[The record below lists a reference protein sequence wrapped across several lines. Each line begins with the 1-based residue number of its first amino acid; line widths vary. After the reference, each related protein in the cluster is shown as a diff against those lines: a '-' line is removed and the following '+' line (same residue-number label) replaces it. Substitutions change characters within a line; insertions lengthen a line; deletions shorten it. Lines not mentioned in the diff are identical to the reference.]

1 MNRKREVIRNGILR
15 IASEGGLPIGLR
27 AMFRRLNRTVFGWL
41 KDRFPTV
48 PYADLTRKVG
58 ETIQRQ
64 VPRSH
69 AEKYELKTIWYWYP
83 LYCLGGISFIAF
95 IILTITGIVLGF
107 YYIPDGTVS
116 RTSQLEYTN
125 PAYESLV
132 KIMNEVPL
140 GFIMRGVHHWGA
152 HIMIA
157 AVFLHMCRVYFTGAY
172 KKPRELNWLLGVALL
187 FLTLGFGY
195 TGYLLPAN
203 DLSQAAATIGMGMAR
218 SVPYLGDLQ
227 ALIVFGGT
235 DITVTNYVLRMYW
248 YHVFILPFL
257 VIGLMLVHMAL
268 VWIQGVAEPH

>member
-1 MNRKREVIRNGILR
+1 M
-15 IASEGGLPIGLR
+15 GLR
-27 AMFRRLNRTVFGWL
+27 DLLRRLNLTVFGWV
-41 KDRFPTV
+41 KDRFPTA

-69 AEKYELKTIWYWYP
+69 SEKYELKTIWYWYP

-107 YYIPDGTVS
+107 YYVPDGTVTF
-116 RTSQLEYTN
+116 TSELEPTN
-125 PAYESLV
+125 PAYESMV

-152 HIMIA
+152 HVMIA

-172 KKPRELNWLLGVALL
+172 KKPRELNWIIGVILL

-203 DLSQAAATIGMGMAR
+203 DLSQAAATIGLNMAR
-218 SVPYLGDLQ
+218 SLPYIGDLQ
-227 ALIVFGGT
+227 ALVVFGGT
-235 DITVTNYVLRMYW
+235 DIAVANYVLRMYW
-248 YHVFILPFL
+248 YHVFILPFT
-257 VIGLMLVHMAL
+257 VIGLMLFHMAL